1 MLANRQGLTVVSTRR
16 SPAGAGRLL
25 GMRVD
30 HVIIDDG
37 AVAPKLRGIL
47 PAATDPAR
55 ELLGARKL
63 RHTLRALKVQG
74 VAWFTGMLSNSWC
87 REVYRVGYLPCGVWV
102 TAYSGEAADLP
113 AVAVADYRA
122 AAAADPG
129 LIPLDRVFGVD
140 RSAQVDDYLERV
152 GATGQIVVLS

>member
-1 MLANRQGLTVVSTRR
+1 
-16 SPAGAGRLL
+16 
-25 GMRVD
+25 MRVD

-37 AVAPKLRGIL
+37 AVAPKLPGML
-47 PAATDPAR
+47 SAADPAR

-87 REVYRVGYLPCGVWV
+87 RQVYRVGYLPCGAWV

-122 AAAADPG
+122 AATADPR

-140 RSAQVDDYLERV
+140 RSAEADDYLERV